1 MLTGSP
7 LISDSALGRDWTI
20 GVVLSVL
27 VVVIVVV
34 LLLAIIVFAR
44 RILAAAVRCLHA
56 VEKIR
61 ANTLPLWDLAT
72 TNEVAADILATAA
85 SIKKR
90 ADAVAGALEATEHKE
105 AVR

>member
-1 MLTGSP
+1 MVTGVV
-7 LISDSALGRDWTI
+7 LISDSDLGRYWTI
-20 GVVLSVL
+20 GLILAAL

-72 TNEVAADILATAA
+72 TNEVAADILTTAA

-90 ADAVAGALEATEHKE
+90 AEAVAGALEATEHKE

>member
-1 MLTGSP
+1 MSSVF
-7 LISDSALGRDWTI
+7 LISDSDLGRYWTI
-20 GVVLSVL
+20 GLVLVVL

-61 ANTLPLWDLAT
+61 NNTLPLWDLAT
-72 TNEVAADILATAA
+72 TNEVAGDILGGAA

-90 ADAVAGALEATEHKE
+90 AEAIAGALEATEHKG

>member
-1 MLTGSP
+1 MVTSVL
-7 LISDSALGRDWTI
+7 LISDGDLGRYWTI
-20 GVVLSVL
+20 GLILIVL

-61 ANTLPLWDLAT
+61 SNTLPLWELST
-72 TNEVAADILATAA
+72 TNEVAGDILGGAA

-90 ADAVAGALEATEHKE
+90 AEAIAGALEATEHKE